1 MLIHPWDAARD
12 AEEWRTWLAAT
23 DRFGMLVVNNMDP
36 THAPLVLPSHF
47 TINSG
52 GDELLMHLA
61 RPNPVWAHLEAAE
74 EVRLVVIGDYAF
86 IPGHWRA
93 KPEGREEDGVPTSY
107 YTAVQFVCRPT
118 VVDDPQAKA
127 DLLTTQ
133 LADFQ
138 PEGRHAPVLVDDSP
152 YGRELRGI
160 RGIRLQVLGVD
171 VKFKYDDQKPAE
183 HRKRVTGHLEER
195 GRGLDASTARQQRRR
210 LDAIGNWKANRAQ
223 RDRS

>member
-1 MLIHPWDAARD
+1 MLIHPWDASRD
-12 AEEWRTWLAAT
+12 ADEWRTWLATT
-23 DRFGMLVVNNMDP
+23 DRFGMLAVNNIDP

-47 TINSG
+47 TIDPG
-52 GDELLMHLA
+52 GDDLLMHLA
-61 RPNPVWAHLEAAE
+61 RPNPVWAHLEAAT

-93 KPEGREEDGVPTSY
+93 KPDGREVDGVPTSY
-107 YTAVQFVCRPT
+107 YTAVQFVCHHT

-152 YGRELRGI
+152 YGRELPGI
-160 RGIRLQVLGVD
+160 RGLRLQVLRVD
-171 VKFKYDDQKPAE
+171 AKFKYDDQKPVE
-183 HRKRVTGHLEER
+183 HRERVTSHLEQR
-195 GRGLDASTARQQRRR
+195 NRGLDTNAARQQRRR
-210 LDAIGNWKANRAQ
+210 LGTIGDWKTNRA
-223 RDRS
+223 RDHS